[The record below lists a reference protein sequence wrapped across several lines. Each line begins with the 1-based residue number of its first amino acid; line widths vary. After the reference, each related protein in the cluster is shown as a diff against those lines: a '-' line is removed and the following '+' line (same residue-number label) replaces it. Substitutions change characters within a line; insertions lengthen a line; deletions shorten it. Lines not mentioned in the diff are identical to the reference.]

1 MNQLLAS
8 QARIGQ
14 SLDQLMVADAM
25 HPGVVT
31 CPLETPLR
39 DVAWMMGVHR
49 IHAVVVF
56 GEGPELWGVVSD
68 LDLVQAV
75 AAGDFEA
82 RTAGGIA
89 VTPLLMVESVD
100 TLTHA
105 AQLMSEHQ
113 VAHLIVVEPTSGRP
127 IGMLSTLDLARKLG
141 S

>member
-105 AQLMSEHQ
+105 AQLMGEHQ

>member
-68 LDLVQAV
+68 LDLVQAA